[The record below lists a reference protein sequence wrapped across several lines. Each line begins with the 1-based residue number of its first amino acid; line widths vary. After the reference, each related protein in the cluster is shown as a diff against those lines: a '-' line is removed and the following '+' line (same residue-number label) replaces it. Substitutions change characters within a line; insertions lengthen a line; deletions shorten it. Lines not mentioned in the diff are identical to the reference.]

1 MYFSIAAPQVIT
13 LPDGTQLSFRVN
25 PADTSLVEMHIVG
38 VDGNDVPGTHVL
50 TFKRNGGPNDTSF
63 VPTNPPKEAVD
74 KPLYADAPSVDKDAV
89 RGDSWQTKQDMPGWD
104 KPPAGDTFAP
114 AGKAAN
120 APVDTK
126 PAA

>member
-25 PADTSLVEMHIVG
+25 PADTALVELHIVG

-63 VPTNPPKEAVD
+63 VPTAQIDEQPDYKSADEGTREVNHTPQ
-74 KPLYADAPSVDKDAV
+74 DAPLSQYASVNDEPI
-89 RGDSWQTKQDMPGWD
+89 RGPY
-104 KPPAGDTFAP
+104 PDTD
-114 AGKAAN
+114 G
-120 APVDTK
+120 PVDTK